1 LTNLLPARDSEVK
14 AFVGPAP
21 GLAPEECLMVGN
33 ASGHDRAA
41 RQVGI
46 PTFLVD
52 TWLEDRC
59 NSLFASDFRG
69 SHSDR

>member
-1 LTNLLPARDSEVK
+1 
-14 AFVGPAP
+14 
-21 GLAPEECLMVGN
+21 MVGN

>member
-1 LTNLLPARDSEVK
+1 
-14 AFVGPAP
+14 
-21 GLAPEECLMVGN
+21 MVGN
-33 ASGHDRAA
+33 DTGHDLAA

-59 NSLFASDFRG
+59 NGLFASDFRG
-69 SHSDR
+69 SHSDPYRLVGQLGASGPTN